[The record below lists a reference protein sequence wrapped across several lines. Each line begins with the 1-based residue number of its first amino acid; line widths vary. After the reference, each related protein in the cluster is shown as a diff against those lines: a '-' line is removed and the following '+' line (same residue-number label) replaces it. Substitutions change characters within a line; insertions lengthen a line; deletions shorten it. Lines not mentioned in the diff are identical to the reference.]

1 MTLFEHQQIQYL
13 SKNAP
18 LATKLRPTQIRDF
31 VGQDHLLGENC
42 VLSKIISSNRLPS
55 MLFWGPPGSG
65 KTTLVTLIAQ
75 SADYLIH
82 TISAVDSGTKDVRE
96 IIKKSRD
103 AITTANKQSILFID
117 EIHRFNKA
125 QQDILLPYVED
136 GSITLIGATTEN
148 PSFEIIT
155 PLLSRMHLFLL
166 HPLNK
171 KDIEIILQ
179 RAVTDEERGL
189 GKSKLTLDDEAQSV
203 IIDAADGDA
212 RVALNTLELAAQI
225 ALTSPQSNRVITKT
239 TISGSLQHATRYDKT
254 GDEHYNTISA
264 FIKSVRASDPNAAIY
279 WLSRMLKAGEDPL
292 FIARRLVILASE
304 DIGLADPYALSVAV
318 AAQQATHFL
327 GMPESRI
334 PLAEATIYL
343 ATSNKSNSAYQAI
356 NTAIRDTSKEPDY
369 PVPLHLR
376 NAPSKLMKELGYGKD
391 YMYSHDFP
399 GHFSGQTNLPEQLKG
414 RTYYEPTQQGHE
426 KIISERLREW
436 WNLKGKIPRDKS
448 P

>member
-171 KDIEIILQ
+171 KDIEIIIQ
-179 RAVTDEERGL
+179 RKPKQRGHNL
-189 GKSKLTLDDEAQSV
+189 FLIFG
-203 IIDAADGDA
+203 
-212 RVALNTLELAAQI
+212 
-225 ALTSPQSNRVITKT
+225 
-239 TISGSLQHATRYDKT
+239 
-254 GDEHYNTISA
+254 
-264 FIKSVRASDPNAAIY
+264 VR
-279 WLSRMLKAGEDPL
+279 
-292 FIARRLVILASE
+292 
-304 DIGLADPYALSVAV
+304 
-318 AAQQATHFL
+318 
-327 GMPESRI
+327 
-334 PLAEATIYL
+334 
-343 ATSNKSNSAYQAI
+343 
-356 NTAIRDTSKEPDY
+356 
-369 PVPLHLR
+369 
-376 NAPSKLMKELGYGKD
+376 
-391 YMYSHDFP
+391 
-399 GHFSGQTNLPEQLKG
+399 
-414 RTYYEPTQQGHE
+414 
-426 KIISERLREW
+426 
-436 WNLKGKIPRDKS
+436 
-448 P
+448 

>member
-18 LATKLRPTQIRDF
+18 LATKLRPTEIHDF
-31 VGQDHLLGENC
+31 VGQAHLLGDNC
-42 VLSKIISSNRLPS
+42 VLNKIISSNRLPS

-75 SADYLIH
+75 SANYLIH

-171 KDIEIILQ
+171 KDIGIILQ
-179 RAVTDEERGL
+179 RAITDEERGL

-212 RVALNTLELAAQI
+212 RVALNTLELAAQV
-225 ALTSPQSNRVITKT
+225 ALTPPQSNSVITKA
-239 TISGSLQHATRYDKT
+239 TISESLQHATRYDKT

-292 FIARRLVILASE
+292 FIARRLVVLASE

-356 NTAIRDTSKEPDY
+356 NTAIRDTSREPDY

-414 RTYYEPTQQGHE
+414 RTYYKPTQQGHE

-436 WNLKGKIPRDKS
+436 WNLKGKIPRDES

>member
-239 TISGSLQHATRYDKT
+239 TISESLQHATRYDKT

-399 GHFSGQTNLPEQLKG
+399 EHFSGQTNLPEQLKG

>member
-1 MTLFEHQQIQYL
+1 MTLFEHQQMQYI

-18 LATKLRPTQIRDF
+18 LATKLRPEKIDDF
-31 VGQDHLLGENC
+31 TGQSHLLGENC
-42 VLSKIISSNRLPS
+42 VLRKIISSNHLPS

-65 KTTLVTLIAQ
+65 KTTLVMLIAK
-75 SADYLIH
+75 SANYLIH
-82 TISAVDSGTKDVRE
+82 TISAVDSGTKDVRR
-96 IIKKSRD
+96 IITKSRE
-103 AITTANKQSILFID
+103 AITTTNKQSILFID

-136 GSITLIGATTEN
+136 GTITLIGATTEN

-171 KDIEIILQ
+171 EDLGKILL
-179 RAVTDEERGL
+179 RAITDEERGL
-189 GKSKLTLDDEAQSV
+189 GKTKLSIDNEAQSI
-203 IIDAADGDA
+203 IIDAANGDA
-212 RVALNTLELAAQI
+212 RIALNILELAAQVT
-225 ALTSPQSNRVITKT
+225 LTFPESNKLITKN
-239 TISGSLQHATRYDKT
+239 TIDESLQQTTRYDKT

-292 FIARRLVILASE
+292 FIARRLVVLASE

-343 ATSNKSNSAYQAI
+343 ATSDKSNSAYQAI
-356 NTAIRDTSKEPDY
+356 NAAIRDVSKEPNY
-369 PVPLHLR
+369 PIPLHLR
-376 NAPSKLMKELGYGKD
+376 NAPSKLMKESGYGKD

-399 GHFSGQTNLPEQLKG
+399 EHFSGQTNLPDQLKD
-414 RTYYEPTQQGHE
+414 RTYYQPTQQGHE
-426 KIISERLREW
+426 KIISERLSKW
-436 WNLKGKIPRDKS
+436 WAFRTSPPEDK
-448 P
+448 PL